1 MISPVFALTIYS
13 SFIQSQSSKQMNSK
27 SFLRILL
34 ILSGD
39 ISLNSGPADNNQSL
53 DTNEWNVF

>member
-1 MISPVFALTIYS
+1 
-13 SFIQSQSSKQMNSK
+13 MNSK

-39 ISLNSGPADNNQSL
+39 ISLNPGPADNNQSL

>member
-1 MISPVFALTIYS
+1 MISAVFGLTIYS
-13 SFIQSQSSKQMNSK
+13 SFIQSQSSKRMNSK
-27 SFLRILL
+27 SFLCILL

-39 ISLNSGPADNNQSL
+39 ISLNPGPTDNNQSL

>member
-39 ISLNSGPADNNQSL
+39 INLNSGPADNNQSL

>member
-1 MISPVFALTIYS
+1 MIAPVFALTIYS

-34 ILSGD
+34 ILYGD
-39 ISLNSGPADNNQSL
+39 ISLNPGPADNNQSL

>member
-1 MISPVFALTIYS
+1 
-13 SFIQSQSSKQMNSK
+13 MNSK

-34 ILSGD
+34 ILSVD
-39 ISLNSGPADNNQSL
+39 ISLNPGPADNNQSL